1 MSGFE
6 IAFWVVTTVLG
17 VAGLAWAVYLRRL
30 ELNAPSQ
37 AERLLG
43 GGQR

>member
-1 MSGFE
+1 MNGFA

-30 ELNAPSQ
+30 ELKALSQ
-37 AERLLG
+37 SERLLG

>member
-1 MSGFE
+1 MNAPE

-17 VAGLAWAVYLRRL
+17 LAGLAWAVHLRRQKL
-30 ELNAPSQ
+30 RAPSQ
-37 AERLLG
+37 SERLLG

>member
-1 MSGFE
+1 VTAFE

-17 VAGLAWAVYLRRL
+17 VGGLVWAVYLRRL
-30 ELNAPSQ
+30 ELRALSQ
-37 AERLLG
+37 SERLLG